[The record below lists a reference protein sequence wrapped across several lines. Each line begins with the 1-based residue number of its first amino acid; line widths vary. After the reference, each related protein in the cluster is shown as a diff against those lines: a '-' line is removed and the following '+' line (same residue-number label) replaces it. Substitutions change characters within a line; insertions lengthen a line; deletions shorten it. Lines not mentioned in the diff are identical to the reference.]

1 MKRIRVRKQAQHNA
15 LVALCCILSLLRH
28 FIGKNIASCEAAC
41 CAKALEMPARVVVLS
56 NTLVNRLIFETVN
69 FYYLASQFS
78 FFSSTSCL
86 PSKCINRER
95 MAPAVL
101 LNLFDSWDTGVDRSD
116 HSLISSSSLH
126 FVGIDTVVVA
136 LYIWLHPLTLIPP
149 PPAYG
154 RGAESGSRVSI
165 EVNMSMSIH
174 TDMWR
179 KTYLLPTWTNQIDC
193 KGEEVTNYLLFE
205 EPKK

>member
-86 PSKCINRER
+86 PSIVSCGSNQFVR
-95 MAPAVL
+95 L
-101 LNLFDSWDTGVDRSD
+101 LRLYGASTHCLRNECGHGTCQETAHRSSQNQD
-116 HSLISSSSLH
+116 GLGWSVTIRTPCLEVFMGTS
-126 FVGIDTVVVA
+126 
-136 LYIWLHPLTLIPP
+136 P
-149 PPAYG
+149 PPAAKLVYPCLRG
-154 RGAESGSRVSI
+154 RANFVGKSISTQFCRENNVCEKRINSVQDTLKESK
-165 EVNMSMSIH
+165 H
-174 TDMWR
+174 
-179 KTYLLPTWTNQIDC
+179 
-193 KGEEVTNYLLFE
+193 
-205 EPKK
+205 

>member
-86 PSKCINRER
+86 PSLLYDLCIYEN
-95 MAPAVL
+95 
-101 LNLFDSWDTGVDRSD
+101 
-116 HSLISSSSLH
+116 
-126 FVGIDTVVVA
+126 
-136 LYIWLHPLTLIPP
+136 
-149 PPAYG
+149 
-154 RGAESGSRVSI
+154 
-165 EVNMSMSIH
+165 
-174 TDMWR
+174 
-179 KTYLLPTWTNQIDC
+179 
-193 KGEEVTNYLLFE
+193 
-205 EPKK
+205 